1 MEKEEY
7 MFRKV
12 TESMPDTMLLVNGD
26 CLIEEIMGNSEGIGL
41 TSAALNQRIDN
52 VPGYQY
58 PGKIGRRI
66 VTFLQDCIQK
76 QEEVT
81 TELPIRRANG
91 TFLYL
96 QVKLIPLESGKVLI
110 SLVDQTVL
118 VEKEKEN
125 RKLTVRFNERHSMME
140 MALRQSKTTAYS
152 FNFERFNRCDRENC
166 QRCFQFYGAKNELL
180 DRNKYICRALTV
192 LKHPEDRRDFFYLFN
207 TIRNQHVGEAKVTF
221 KLKNNAGEY
230 RQYEVFGK
238 AQEYD
243 EGGNA
248 NLIIGSISDYQE
260 HFDYER
266 SLIRAKEKAENADQM
281 KSAFLA
287 NMTHEIRTPLH
298 AIVGFSDLLGVE
310 TDPEMREEY
319 LNVIK
324 ANNEVLSGL
333 INDVLDISKIEANMM
348 IFSYI
353 SLNIPLWMQEVYNT
367 IRLRMPEGVE
377 LIMEQGPAVTID
389 IDKNRLTQV
398 MTNLLTNAIKHTTE
412 GSITFGYTIE
422 NDFVSFYIKDTG
434 EGIPEDKIE
443 HIFSRFIQLKGAK
456 QGIGLGLAICKGL
469 VTKMGGEISAES
481 TEGSGSTFK
490 FSLPIRKK

>member
-1 MEKEEY
+1 MEEEDY
-7 MFRKV
+7 MFRRV
-12 TESMPDTMLLVNGD
+12 TNAMPNTMLLVNGD
-26 CLIEEIMGNSEGIGL
+26 CLIEKIMGNSADIGL
-41 TSAALNQRIDN
+41 TDSALNQRIDN

-66 VTFLQDCIQK
+66 ITYLQDCLQK
-76 QEEVT
+76 QEEIT
-81 TELPIRRANG
+81 TELPIRRSDG

-96 QVKLIPLESGKVLI
+96 KVKLIPLESKKVLV
-110 SLVDQTVL
+110 SLVDQTAL

-125 RKLTVRFNERHSMME
+125 RKLTVRFNERHNMME

-152 FNFERFNRCDRENC
+152 FSFERFNRCDREHC

-180 DRNKYICRALTV
+180 NRNKYICRALTI
-192 LKHPEDRRDFFYLFN
+192 LKHPDDRRDFFYLFN
-207 TIRNQHVGEAKVTF
+207 TIRNQHVEETKVTF
-221 KLKNNAGEY
+221 KLKNDAGEY

-243 EGGNA
+243 ENGNA
-248 NLIIGSISDYQE
+248 NLIIGSISDFQE
-260 HFDYER
+260 HFEYER
-266 SLIRAKEKAENADQM
+266 SLIRAKEKAESADQM

-298 AIVGFSDLLGVE
+298 AIVGFSDLLGIE

-319 LNVIK
+319 VNVIK

-333 INDVLDISKIEANMM
+333 INDVLDISKIEADMM
-348 IFSYI
+348 TFNYI
-353 SLNIPLWMQEVYNT
+353 SLNIPLWMLEVYNT

-377 LIMEQGPAVTID
+377 LIMEQGPDITID
-389 IDKNRLTQV
+389 TDKNRLTQV
-398 MTNLLTNAIKHTTE
+398 MTNLLTNAIKHTTA
-412 GSITFGYTIE
+412 GSISFGYTID
-422 NDFVSFYIKDTG
+422 NNLISFYIKDTG

-443 HIFSRFIQLKGAK
+443 HIFSRFTQLKGAK

-469 VTKMGGEISAES
+469 VTKMGGDISAES
-481 TEGSGSTFK
+481 SEGAGSTFR